1 MKKTLREL
9 AEWVD
14 GQVCGDGS
22 VEIDGITGIDE
33 AGPSDVTFAVSPH
46 LDRAAASK
54 AAAVIIHVAVETF
67 AKPAIRVDNPRL
79 AFTRLLS

>member
-54 AAAVIIHVAVETF
+54 AAAVIIPVTVETLPSRRF
-67 AKPAIRVDNPRL
+67 ESIIL
-79 AFTRLLS
+79 GWLLPVC